1 MMKINLKSLFCFK
14 KKPKE
19 EPSGKIDYD
28 QHVDF
33 YYSCLINSII
43 LFALNVSQLDELS
56 EPTFDPLFELESEID
71 YAFTPVIFE
80 TVFRNKRIDIL
91 LRQELL
97 EFKKE
102 IDDIPQELWEWEYLN
117 THQVWNK
124 IRAKANLLLDKL
136 EIIDRNYNK

>member
-102 IDDIPQELWEWEYLN
+102 IDDIPQELWE
-117 THQVWNK
+117 
-124 IRAKANLLLDKL
+124 
-136 EIIDRNYNK
+136 